1 MGTRSN
7 TIIKDEKG
15 NIILNLYRQMDGYF
29 SGHGKDLLDF
39 ISKGKLVDGYSF
51 DQQYQFGKVFNGMGD
66 FACQLITHLKRDE
79 KVYDHNSPTGY
90 GKKKSKRIGG
100 FYIVPA
106 NEGVESF
113 NYEIGVKDGQLYLK
127 ADGSYEVEDDYIDTN
142 GLVEVFPNMDPRIA
156 KEFLPKKKKKKKSKS
171 V

>member
-7 TIIKDEKG
+7 TIIKDQQG

-29 SGHGKDLLDF
+29 RGHGKDLLDF
-39 ISKGKLVDGYSF
+39 VSGGKLVDGYTM
-51 DQQYQFGKVFNGMGD
+51 DQEYQFGKVFNGMGD
-66 FACQLITHLKRDE
+66 FACQLITHLKRAQR
-79 KVYDHNSPTGY
+79 VYDFKSPTGY
-90 GKKKSKRIGG
+90 GKKRSKRIGG
-100 FYIVPA
+100 FYIVPP
-106 NEGVESF
+106 NEGLESY

-127 ADGSYEVEDDYIDTN
+127 ANGSYEVGEEYVDTD

-156 KEFLPKKKKKKKSKS
+156 KEFLPKKKKKKKT